1 MSNSFR
7 DTAEAVIISVLVF
20 VLLQVS
26 TQSYAVEGH
35 SMSPTLTPGSRFLVN
50 KFVYARVD
58 GAPFSQDGYIFGGPR
73 RGDVIVFSPP
83 IGAETEFVKRVIGL
97 PGDIVDI
104 VDGEVYVNGV
114 LSTFDDEHTSAYA
127 GDYPLTVP
135 EDSYFVLGDNRNVS
149 SDSRQWGLVDADD
162 IVGRAWFSYWPP
174 ETLRLFH

>member
-1 MSNSFR
+1 MTNSFR

-50 KFVYARVD
+50 KFVYARVE
-58 GAPFSQDGYIFGGPR
+58 GVPLGQDGYLFGGPR

-97 PGDIVDI
+97 PGDIVNI
-104 VDGEVYVNGV
+104 VDGRVFVNGV
-114 LSTFDDEHTSAYA
+114 LSPFDDEHTSAYA
-127 GDYPLTVP
+127 GDYPLTIP
-135 EDSYFVLGDNRNVS
+135 QDSYFVLGDNRNVS
-149 SDSRQWGLVDADD
+149 SDSRQWGLVDADE

-174 ETLRLFH
+174 ETTRLFH

>member
-20 VLLQVS
+20 VVLQLS

-35 SMSPTLTPGSRFLVN
+35 SMDPTLSPGSRFLVN
-50 KFVYARVD
+50 KFVYARFE
-58 GAPFSQDGYIFGGPR
+58 GGPFGQEGYLFGGPQ

-97 PGDIVDI
+97 PGDVVDI
-104 VDGEVYVNGV
+104 VDGKVYVNGK
-114 LSTFDDEHTSAYA
+114 LSTFDDEYTSGYA

-135 EDSYFVLGDNRNVS
+135 PDSYFVLGDNRNVS
-149 SDSRQWGLVDADD
+149 SDSRQWGMVDAGDV
-162 IVGRAWFSYWPP
+162 VGRAWFSYWPP
-174 ETLRLFH
+174 ETIRLFH